1 MDETNDIYLLSI
13 FGRMAPKTKE
23 AARAIHNQTAGAP
36 ANIAAARSLS
46 DLSHMVYVPVDDP
59 GPQAGE
65 LLFLDQWNN
74 LDGLNQFFSNHHVQE
89 QGALIFSERDPVV
102 WKPAE
107 GFTSYHFP
115 APYGKNE
122 RFIGVVRGMVRSRDD
137 ARASHNTLVGM
148 SVNKARAAGN
158 LSHEAYFRLT
168 PPGTPESLEFFAV
181 DVWMDGPGMEKQYD
195 DPEFMSG
202 FQQMFAAPPM
212 TSVWVRPS
220 GDWVEW

>member
-1 MDETNDIYLLSI
+1 MDQSIELYLLSI
-13 FGRMAPKTKE
+13 YGKMAPKTVE

-46 DLSHMVYVPVDDP
+46 DLSHMVYIPVDHT
-59 GPQAGE
+59 GPEAGD

-74 LDGLNQFFSNHHVQE
+74 LEGLNQFFSNHQVQE
-89 QGALIFSERDPVV
+89 QGGLIFSERDPVV

-115 APYGKNE
+115 APAGKNE
-122 RFIGVVRGMVRSRDD
+122 RYVGVVRGLVRSRDE
-137 ARASHNTLVGM
+137 ACASHNSLVGK
-148 SVNKARAAGN
+148 SLYKARAAGN

-181 DVWMDGPGMEKQYD
+181 DVWMDGPGMQKHYD
-195 DPEFMSG
+195 DPEFMGG
-202 FQQMFAAPPM
+202 FQKMFAAQPWA
-212 TSVWVRPS
+212 TVWVHPS